1 VAELFRSNCSAG
13 NAEALC
19 RSSAGFIASS
29 NKGNLG
35 RRAGAICSM
44 LGECRAHVSALSNQ
58 PCWFACISLPAL
70 HDAAV
75 PCTVF
80 NFTG

>member
-58 PCWFACISLPAL
+58 PC
-70 HDAAV
+70 
-75 PCTVF
+75 
-80 NFTG
+80 